1 MAVRLIEPQ
10 AITAWATAAAGFTGG
25 AFALIRLS
33 LLQQRAV
40 TEQFTHYLETALAR
54 QTELNAGFRESID
67 RLSETV
73 RSWRCPLC

>member
-1 MAVRLIEPQ
+1 MAVGLIEPQ
-10 AITAWATAAAGFTGG
+10 AVTAWATAAAGFTGG

-33 LLQQRAV
+33 LLQQRSV

-73 RSWRCPLC
+73 RGWRCPLC

>member
-1 MAVRLIEPQ
+1 MAVGLIEPQ
-10 AITAWATAAAGFTGG
+10 AFTAWATAAAGFTGG

-33 LLQQRAV
+33 LLQQRSV